1 MRRLIL
7 TAALAVAL
15 TPAALRAEDLA
26 LLLGN
31 DRYETLPRMARGTE
45 VTDAAAALEQMGFR
59 VIALPNGRAANTAAA
74 LADFVAAAP
83 GAERILVALSG
94 RFVTDGARTWLLT
107 ADAPQPGLMTLGDR
121 AVSVDSLLAVM
132 AGAQGRAV
140 MLLGDTGDSGAIDP
154 WLTAGLAEIAP
165 PQGVTLIVGGPRIVA
180 EFITDVVAVPG
191 VDLTGE
197 IARSGRVEAA
207 GFLPAGLTFLPAGH
221 EADPPEAPIAVDDT
235 ALAEEQA
242 LWTGVVALDTADAY
256 RNYLNAYPRGQFA
269 AEAEEALAAIL
280 AEPNRN
286 ARLAEEALDLSR
298 DARRDIQRNLTLLGF
313 ETRGIDGIFGQ
324 ATRGAITAWQ
334 QQNGYPQT
342 SYLTSEQINRL
353 DAQAAR
359 RAAQLEAEAA
369 RAAEIAAAADRA
381 FWEETGARGDEAG
394 LRAYLARYPDGR
406 FSQTATEALAAI
418 EAEKREA
425 AEGADRAAWDRARE
439 ADTVL
444 AYGAYL
450 RDFPEG
456 AFREEAEARLS
467 ELTQDN
473 ELAGRV
479 AEARATEQALGL
491 NSATLRIVEARLDQL
506 GLDPGTVDGQLDR
519 DSRRAI
525 RNYQRDRGLGVTG
538 FLDETTLVRLL
549 ADSLG
554 TP

>member
-7 TAALAVAL
+7 TTALAVAL
-15 TPAALRAEDLA
+15 SSTALRAEDLA

-59 VIALPNGRAANTAAA
+59 VIALPNGRASNTAAA
-74 LADFVAAAP
+74 LAEFAAAAP
-83 GAERILVALSG
+83 EADRILVALSG
-94 RFVTDGARTWLLT
+94 RFVTDGRRTWLLT
-107 ADAPQPGLMTLGDR
+107 ADAPEPGLLSLGDR
-121 AVSVDSLLAVM
+121 AVSVDSLLTVM

-140 MLLGDTGDSGAIDP
+140 MLLGDAGEDDAIDP
-154 WLTAGLAEIAP
+154 WLRAGIATIAP
-165 PQGVTLIVGGPRIVA
+165 PQGVTLLWGGPRNVA
-180 EFITDVVAVPG
+180 EFITDALAVPG
-191 VDLTGE
+191 ADLT
-197 IARSGRVEAA
+197 AAATRSGRFVAA
-207 GFLPAGLTFLPAGH
+207 GFLPAGLTFLPADH
-221 EADPPEAPIAVDDT
+221 QVDPPEAPLAIDEA

-256 RNYLNAYPRGQFA
+256 RNYLNAYPRGRFA

-342 SYLTSEQINRL
+342 SYLTAEQINRL

-369 RAAEIAAAADRA
+369 RQAEIAVAADRA

-406 FSQTATEALAAI
+406 FAQTATEALAAI

-444 AYGAYL
+444 SYGAYL
-450 RDFPEG
+450 RDFPDG

-479 AEARATEQALGL
+479 AAARSAEQALGL

-506 GLDPGTVDGQLDR
+506 GLDPGTVDGELDR

-525 RNYQRDRGLGVTG
+525 RNYQRDRGLAVTG
-538 FLDETTLVRLL
+538 FLDEATLVRLL

-554 TP
+554 VP

>member
-132 AGAQGRAV
+132 AGAQGQAV

-154 WLTAGLAEIAP
+154 WLNAGLAEIAP
-165 PQGVTLIVGGPRIVA
+165 PQGVTLIWGGPRIVA

-221 EADPPEAPIAVDDT
+221 EADPPEAPIAVDDA

-406 FSQTATEALAAI
+406 FAPTATEALAAI

-450 RDFPEG
+450 RDFPDG

>member
-83 GAERILVALSG
+83 EAERILVALSG
-94 RFVTDGARTWLLT
+94 RFVTDGARIWLLT

-140 MLLGDTGDSGAIDP
+140 MLLGDTGESVAIDP
-154 WLTAGLAEIAP
+154 WLNAGLAEIAP

-191 VDLTGE
+191 ADLTGE

-221 EADPPEAPIAVDDT
+221 EADPPEAPIAVDDA

-406 FSQTATEALAAI
+406 FAQTATEALAAI

-439 ADTVL
+439 VDTVL

-479 AEARATEQALGL
+479 AEARATEQALAL

-506 GLDPGTVDGQLDR
+506 GLDPGVVDGQLDR

-538 FLDETTLVRLL
+538 FLDEATLVRLL

-554 TP
+554 VP